1 MLSHHPGAYLSL
13 LTKGEAQFREKGS
26 RFLAFALPAH
36 DETEVESHLRQLRQE
51 HPQATHHCYA
61 YSLGPAPA
69 RIRANDDGEPKHSAG
84 TPILQQIRARNLSD
98 VLVVVLRYFGGT
110 KLGVSGLV
118 QAYKTAAQAALQ
130 MAPTAWRIP
139 QVQLEIQ
146 YAYEQAARIQ
156 QFIHRFSPEIIAQN
170 FTETGHILLQL
181 PQAQQAEAQA
191 WLEQPAFGTYT
202 WKKSFT

>member
-1 MLSHHPGAYLSL
+1 MLSNHSGAYLCL
-13 LTKGEAQFREKGS
+13 LAAGKAHYRKKGS
-26 RFLAFALPAH
+26 RFLAFALPVQN
-36 DETEVESHLRQLRQE
+36 ETEVESHLRQLRQE

-61 YSLGPAPA
+61 YSLGPAPP
-69 RIRANDDGEPKHSAG
+69 RTRAHDDGEPKHSAG

-98 VLVVVLRYFGGT
+98 VLVVVVRYFGGT

-130 MAPTAWRIP
+130 MAPTTWRIP
-139 QVQLEIQ
+139 QVQLEIR

-156 QFIHRFSPEIIAQN
+156 QFIHRFAPQILAQN

-181 PQAQQAEAQA
+181 PRGSKPRPKPGSSKPF
-191 WLEQPAFGTYT
+191 LEPMPG
-202 WKKSFT
+202 